1 MRSARYPP
9 ATCPLFVFYLPA
21 IPPPPWAL
29 SSRCSTRAHSTR
41 ISPPRRRLARLA
53 LPAPPRPSA
62 ALAWH
67 ITLTLLFAADHP
79 LAAADKIFVG
89 GLSSVTTLVAYRVRV
104 PALL

>member
-1 MRSARYPP
+1 MR
-9 ATCPLFVFYLPA
+9 
-21 IPPPPWAL
+21 
-29 SSRCSTRAHSTR
+29 
-41 ISPPRRRLARLA
+41 RLA